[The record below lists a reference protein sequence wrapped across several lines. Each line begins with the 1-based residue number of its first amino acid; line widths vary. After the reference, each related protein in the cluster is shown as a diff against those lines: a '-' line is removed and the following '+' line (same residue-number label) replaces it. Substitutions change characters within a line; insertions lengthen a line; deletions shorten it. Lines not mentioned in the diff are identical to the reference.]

1 MRTCS
6 LKFID
11 MSKQS
16 TTIEKFTITGG
27 ILLLAGAAVRI
38 TGWEY
43 SQYLYTLGALMF
55 ASAQFA
61 DRYDGDDL
69 VMKRL
74 RGQQVL
80 GAFFLLITAVLM
92 FIEPLHAGFYT
103 APGINEKVRSFLL
116 AVTRRNSWIITLTIS
131 AVFELYSSFRMESR
145 QKTLDDKGGF

>member
-1 MRTCS
+1 
-6 LKFID
+6 
-11 MSKQS
+11 MSQQS
-16 TTIEKFTITGG
+16 STIERFTIAGG

-55 ASAQFA
+55 SAAQFA
-61 DRYDGDDL
+61 DRYDGTDL

-80 GAFFLLITAVLM
+80 GAFFLLLTAVLM
-92 FIEPLHAGFYT
+92 FIEPMHASFYD
-103 APGINEKVRSFLL
+103 APEINEKVRSFLL
-116 AVTRRNSWIITLTIS
+116 AVTRRNSWIVTLTIA

-145 QKTLDDKGGF
+145 QKTLDKNDF